1 MGQCEPIEGT
11 IFMGHHNPG
20 LILSRF
26 SGSQKFNSVGPQRIG
41 QTQAKDTKGRKYLV
55 FCVPIKTSCWHFF
68 PLGFRYEPGGQRLE
82 KIWVTHRELHWNL
95 CVLFVKGLVPQSKHV
110 HMDGK
115 FPEGHRVTRVYGTR
129 VSLFFLQFSRCLPKR
144 MNYCLTKLIQII

>member
-55 FCVPIKTSCWHFF
+55 FCVPITCKAICHTLYKWDFF
-68 PLGFRYEPGGQRLE
+68 
-82 KIWVTHRELHWNL
+82 
-95 CVLFVKGLVPQSKHV
+95 
-110 HMDGK
+110 
-115 FPEGHRVTRVYGTR
+115 
-129 VSLFFLQFSRCLPKR
+129 
-144 MNYCLTKLIQII
+144 